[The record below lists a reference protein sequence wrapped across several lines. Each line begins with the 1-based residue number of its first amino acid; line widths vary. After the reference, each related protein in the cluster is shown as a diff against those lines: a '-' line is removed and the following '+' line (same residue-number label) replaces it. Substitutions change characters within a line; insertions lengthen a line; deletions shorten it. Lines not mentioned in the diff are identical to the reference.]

1 MKMRLQRG
9 AYYEC
14 YIVEFTMNI
23 NLIMQKKWDVE
34 NEDILTRA
42 WMKYYKMKN
51 EGFSSR
57 YHKNALF
64 PNNP

>member
-1 MKMRLQRG
+1 MRLQRG

-34 NEDILTRA
+34 NEDILTKA
-42 WMKYYKMKN
+42 
-51 EGFSSR
+51 
-57 YHKNALF
+57 
-64 PNNP
+64 

>member
-42 WMKYYKMKN
+42 WMKYYKPL
-51 EGFSSR
+51 ESTFISWS
-57 YHKNALF
+57 
-64 PNNP
+64 